1 MPRLLESVCMKFN
14 RIPAVLLL
22 TLFFQGAT
30 VAATDQQFAAIKRLG
45 ELNGVALHCHY
56 LEQTQ
61 RMKRVLVMTL
71 PKRRQLGELFDIETN
86 TSFMS
91 FMAAQATCPREPT
104 FKEQVD
110 AAVQQLETVFS
121 KP

>member
-1 MPRLLESVCMKFN
+1 MKFN
-14 RIPAVLLL
+14 RIPVVLFMSLC
-22 TLFFQGAT
+22 FHGVA

-45 ELNGVALHCHY
+45 ELNGVALHCRY

-61 RMKRVLVMTL
+61 HMKRVLVMTL

-91 FMAAQATCPREPT
+91 FMAAQATCPSAPT
-104 FKEQVD
+104 FNEQVD
-110 AAVQQLETVFS
+110 AAVQQLETIFS

>member
-1 MPRLLESVCMKFN
+1 MKFN
-14 RIPAVLLL
+14 PIPVVLLL
-22 TLFFQGAT
+22 TLLFQGTA

-45 ELNGVALHCHY
+45 ELNGVALHCRF

-61 RMKRVLVMTL
+61 HMKRVLVMTL

-91 FMAAQATCPREPT
+91 FMAAQATCPSVST
-104 FKEQVD
+104 FKKQVD